1 MDKARDYYHDVK
13 ICPGSADRLFSYED
27 DEDEYLGPPRTRVS
41 RRGSRYS
48 SFGHSHSDSLELQ
61 EAMLGVVGR
70 RDPSLELSDARGGS
84 FSSEDSTPLHP
95 KQRASSLDI
104 RFVDTAPYSH
114 PASPRTER
122 KISPQSLYPNNLTV
136 DIPPTLG
143 PSIEEE
149 GGKPRSR
156 SPAPGRS
163 GSRSGSPCSPLRGI
177 SYPPLSPKILKV
189 YFVITRRSL
198 YIQAIFLCN

>member
-1 MDKARDYYHDVK
+1 M
-13 ICPGSADRLFSYED
+13 
-27 DEDEYLGPPRTRVS
+27 GPPRTRVS

-48 SFGHSHSDSLELQ
+48 SFGHSHPDSLELQ
-61 EAMLGVVGR
+61 ESMFGVGR

-104 RFVDTAPYSH
+104 RFVDTVPYSH

-136 DIPPTLG
+136 DIPSTLG
-143 PSIEEE
+143 PSIEED
-149 GGKPRSR
+149 GKPRSR

-163 GSRSGSPCSPLRGI
+163 ASRSGSPCSPLRGI
-177 SYPPLSPKILKV
+177 SYPPLSPKTLKV
-189 YFVITRRSL
+189 CFNTSI
-198 YIQAIFLCN
+198 